1 MEEAARIDQQL
12 FRDTLSPLLLVE
24 HTALIDITTPMEEG
38 NGYNLMNLMMDLKYE
53 DGEFVFISICFMH

>member
-24 HTALIDITTPMEEG
+24 HTALIGITTPMEEG
-38 NGYNLMNLMMDLKYE
+38 NGYNLMMDLKYE
-53 DGEFVFISICFMH
+53 DGE